1 MTEESK
7 AKPAKG
13 SIAKVSGGQPEL
25 DVDALMNSVN
35 AHNEASVPVESP
47 AETAVVEPT
56 AEHRKSKSNN
66 T

>member
-7 AKPAKG
+7 AKSAKG
-13 SIAKVSGGQPEL
+13 SVAKVSGGQPEL

-35 AHNEASVPVESP
+35 AHNEASVSAESP
-47 AETAVVEPT
+47 AETAAVEPT